1 MRIFLIIAALLVSGQ
16 AFAGTCPLMVN
27 EVDEALSSS
36 TAAADVLQQ
45 AEALRDEGEALHA
58 SGDHEGSVA
67 KLTEAKALLG
77 I

>member
-1 MRIFLIIAALLVSGQ
+1 MRTFLIIAALLVSGP

-27 EVDEALSSS
+27 EIDEALASS
-36 TAAADVLQQ
+36 TASAEVLEE

-67 KLTEAKALLG
+67 ALTEAKTLLG
-77 I
+77 M